1 MGPKVIFLA
10 NWIHRIRTAYSA
22 RGSLFPHAWRGLSA
36 RRHRN
41 DTQKSPIFSVTSAG
55 DSYPSRRA
63 VQRALCTFT
72 GTGQPQASL
81 SRTGQEFAPN
91 LASYGRY
98 LNKRFLTRRV
108 NLNTLKFSSG
118 PKGTQSTRNPRVAG
132 FLSLSQTGQSFGL
145 FKPNGTGV
153 AKKSPR
159 AEGGRGEVN
168 SPLQL
173 RCSNTQTTRVG
184 GFFDAFWS
192 PLGSLLAP
200 F

>member
-1 MGPKVIFLA
+1 MGTKSFDTTLPSPFGTRVNFLPLNNLGPILLIAGGSISFTNLVPKDIFLA

-55 DSYPSRRA
+55 DRYPSRRA

-72 GTGQPQASL
+72 GKGQPQASL

-91 LASYGRY
+91 SASYGRY

-118 PKGTQSTRNPRVAG
+118 PKGAQSSRNPAWQD
-132 FLSLSQTGQSFGL
+132 F
-145 FKPNGTGV
+145 
-153 AKKSPR
+153 
-159 AEGGRGEVN
+159 
-168 SPLQL
+168 
-173 RCSNTQTTRVG
+173 
-184 GFFDAFWS
+184 
-192 PLGSLLAP
+192 
-200 F
+200 